1 MAEDWQRW
9 LDMPGR
15 CTENIDDLL
24 PPENDVVQFWLKE
37 GDADLEGTVRDFL
50 LYYFDYKSFYDVRV
64 GRNGVSVFVILGLE
78 NLVSE
83 FDGKIFELE
92 EGLLYVAK
100 VHESRMRDAE
110 LREDD
115 MPNIEFKLV

>member
-1 MAEDWQRW
+1 MAEDWQCW

-15 CTENIDDLL
+15 CMENINDLL

-37 GDADLEGTVRDFL
+37 GDADLEETVRNFLSDF
-50 LYYFDYKSFYDVRV
+50 FDYKSFYDVTV
-64 GRNGVSVFVILGLE
+64 GRNSVSVFVILWHE

-92 EGLLYVAK
+92 EGLLYSAK
-100 VHESRMRDAE
+100 VQQSRMHDAE

-115 MPNIEFKLV
+115 MLDIEFKLV